1 MHSTRLAGA
10 VLSTAL
16 LFPAAA
22 HAQLP
27 PEVEAAIASPISV
40 PAGQTTTVSLPV
52 PAEANYSGDG
62 WNVSASGPSATI
74 TAPAEG
80 GQISVPVSAEGMNA
94 TLTLVADGSVAQE
107 DIQEEIDGADGGPA
121 PAPDSNQPAEGG
133 NATAGKDAEE
143 KDEKPAPAQE
153 MGNLPGVP
161 GNKPERQP
169 AGEANLDGA
178 EYVNLESHIE
188 GNTITAKMGLKQ
200 AYDLYQQFKGTEEND
215 VKLRYLDGEGNII
228 QGVKRDVD
236 ASSRTLTLTYPD
248 GEAPD
253 NPFIMQLLRNDGS
266 GAALIV
272 TLQDPNYKSAAK
284 NLDERQREA
293 PKEEDGDSHL
303 GWIIGGAA
311 VAVLIALIALAVSLK
326 RRSSQRQKLDID

>member
-1 MHSTRLAGA
+1 MFSTRVAGA

-16 LFPAAA
+16 IFPAVA

-27 PEVEAAIASPISV
+27 PEVEAAIAAPISV

-62 WNVSASGPSATI
+62 WNVSVSGTSATI
-74 TAPAEG
+74 TAPADG
-80 GQISVPVSAEGMNA
+80 GQISVPVSAQGMNA

-107 DIQEEIDGADGGPA
+107 DIQEEIDGAEGGPNPA
-121 PAPDSNQPAEGG
+121 PAPDPGSDKPAQGDKAPAGNDAEGG
-133 NATAGKDAEE
+133 D
-143 KDEKPAPAQE
+143 DRPAPAKE
-153 MGNLPGVP
+153 DSNLPVVP
-161 GNKPERQP
+161 GKKPERKP

-178 EYVNLESHIE
+178 EYVNLESKIE
-188 GNTITAKMGLKQ
+188 SNTITAKMGLKQ
-200 AYDLYQQFKGTEEND
+200 AYDLYQQFKDTQEND
-215 VKLRYLDGEGNII
+215 VTLRYLDGEGNII
-228 QGVKRDVD
+228 QGVERDVD
-236 ASSRTLTLTYPD
+236 ASSRTLTLTYPE

-272 TLQDPNYKSAAK
+272 TLQDPNYQSAAE
-284 NLDERQREA
+284 NLDERQQKD
-293 PKEEDGDSHL
+293 PEEDGGSHL

-311 VAVLIALIALAVSLK
+311 AAVLIALIALVAILK
-326 RRSSQRQKLDID
+326 RRSSQR

>member
-1 MHSTRLAGA
+1 MFSTRVAGA

-16 LFPAAA
+16 IFPAVA

-27 PEVEAAIASPISV
+27 PEVEAAIAAPISV

-52 PAEANYSGDG
+52 PAEANYSGGG
-62 WNVSASGPSATI
+62 WNVSASGTSATI
-74 TAPAEG
+74 TAPADG
-80 GQISVPVSAEGMNA
+80 GQISVPVSAQGMNA

-107 DIQEEIDGADGGPA
+107 DIQEEIDGAEGGPNPA
-121 PAPDSNQPAEGG
+121 PAPDPGSDKPAQGDKAPAGNDAEGG
-133 NATAGKDAEE
+133 D
-143 KDEKPAPAQE
+143 DRPAPSKE
-153 MGNLPGVP
+153 DSNLPVVP
-161 GNKPERQP
+161 GKKPERKP

-178 EYVNLESHIE
+178 EYVNLESKIE

-200 AYDLYQQFKGTEEND
+200 AYDLYQQFKDTQEND
-215 VKLRYLDGEGNII
+215 VTLRYLDGEGNII
-228 QGVKRDVD
+228 QGVERDVD
-236 ASSRTLTLTYPD
+236 ASSRTLTLTYPE

-272 TLQDPNYKSAAK
+272 TLQDPNYQSAAE
-284 NLDERQREA
+284 NLDERQQKD
-293 PKEEDGDSHL
+293 PEEDGGSHL

-311 VAVLIALIALAVSLK
+311 AAVLIALIALVAILK
-326 RRSSQRQKLDID
+326 RRSSQR

>member
-1 MHSTRLAGA
+1 MFSTRVAGA

-16 LFPAAA
+16 IFPAVA

-27 PEVEAAIASPISV
+27 PEVEAAIAAPISV

-62 WNVSASGPSATI
+62 WNVSASGTSATI
-74 TAPAEG
+74 TAPADG
-80 GQISVPVSAEGMNA
+80 GQISVPVSAQGMNA

-107 DIQEEIDGADGGPA
+107 DIQEEIDGAEGGPNPA
-121 PAPDSNQPAEGG
+121 PAPDPGSDKPAQGDKAPAGNDAEGG
-133 NATAGKDAEE
+133 D
-143 KDEKPAPAQE
+143 DKPAPAKE
-153 MGNLPGVP
+153 DSNLPVIP
-161 GNKPERQP
+161 GKKPERKP

-178 EYVNLESHIE
+178 EYVNLESKIE

-200 AYDLYQQFKGTEEND
+200 AYDLYQQFKDTQEND
-215 VKLRYLDGEGNII
+215 VTLRYLDGEGNII
-228 QGVKRDVD
+228 QGVERDVD
-236 ASSRTLTLTYPD
+236 ASSRTLTLTYPE

-272 TLQDPNYKSAAK
+272 TLQDPNYQSAAE
-284 NLDERQREA
+284 NLDERQQKD
-293 PKEEDGDSHL
+293 PEEDGGSHL

-311 VAVLIALIALAVSLK
+311 AAVLIALIALVAVLK
-326 RRSSQRQKLDID
+326 RRSSQR

>member
-1 MHSTRLAGA
+1 MFSTRVAGA

-16 LFPAAA
+16 IFPAVA

-27 PEVEAAIASPISV
+27 PEVEAAIAAPISV

-62 WNVSASGPSATI
+62 WNVSASGTSATI
-74 TAPAEG
+74 TAPADG
-80 GQISVPVSAEGMNA
+80 GQISVPVSAQGMNA
-94 TLTLVADGSVAQE
+94 TLTLVADGSVEQE
-107 DIQEEIDGADGGPA
+107 DIQEEIDGAEGGPNPA
-121 PAPDSNQPAEGG
+121 PAPDPGSDKPAQGDKAPAGNDAEGG
-133 NATAGKDAEE
+133 D
-143 KDEKPAPAQE
+143 DRPVPAKE
-153 MGNLPGVP
+153 DSNLPVVP
-161 GNKPERQP
+161 GKKPERKP

-178 EYVNLESHIE
+178 EYVNLESKIE

-200 AYDLYQQFKGTEEND
+200 AYDLYQQFKDTQEND
-215 VKLRYLDGEGNII
+215 VTLRYLDGEGNII
-228 QGVKRDVD
+228 QGVERDVD
-236 ASSRTLTLTYPD
+236 ASSRTLTLTYPE

-272 TLQDPNYKSAAK
+272 TLQDPNYQSAAE
-284 NLDERQREA
+284 NLDERQQKD
-293 PKEEDGDSHL
+293 PEEDGGSHL

-311 VAVLIALIALAVSLK
+311 AAVLIALIALVAILK
-326 RRSSQRQKLDID
+326 RRSSQR

>member
-1 MHSTRLAGA
+1 MFSTRVAGA

-16 LFPAAA
+16 IFPAVA

-27 PEVEAAIASPISV
+27 PEVEAAIAAPISV

-62 WNVSASGPSATI
+62 WNVSASGTSATI
-74 TAPAEG
+74 TAPADG
-80 GQISVPVSAEGMNA
+80 GQISVPVSAQGMNA

-107 DIQEEIDGADGGPA
+107 DIQEEIDGAEGGPNPA
-121 PAPDSNQPAEGG
+121 PAPDPGSDKPAQGDKAPAGNDAEGG
-133 NATAGKDAEE
+133 D
-143 KDEKPAPAQE
+143 DRPVPAKE
-153 MGNLPGVP
+153 DSNLPVVP
-161 GNKPERQP
+161 GTKPERKP

-178 EYVNLESHIE
+178 EYVNLESKIE

-200 AYDLYQQFKGTEEND
+200 AYDLYQQFKDTQEND
-215 VKLRYLDGEGNII
+215 VTLRYLDGEGNII
-228 QGVKRDVD
+228 QGVERDVD
-236 ASSRTLTLTYPD
+236 ASSRTLTLTYPE

-272 TLQDPNYKSAAK
+272 TLQDPNYQSAAE
-284 NLDERQREA
+284 NLDERQQKD
-293 PKEEDGDSHL
+293 PEEDGGSHL

-311 VAVLIALIALAVSLK
+311 AAVLIALIALVAILK
-326 RRSSQRQKLDID
+326 RRSSQR

>member
-1 MHSTRLAGA
+1 MFSTRVAGA

-16 LFPAAA
+16 IFPAVA

-27 PEVEAAIASPISV
+27 PEVEAAIAAPISV

-62 WNVSASGPSATI
+62 WSVSASGTSATI
-74 TAPAEG
+74 TAPADG
-80 GQISVPVSAEGMNA
+80 GQISVPVSAQGMNA

-107 DIQEEIDGADGGPA
+107 DIQEEIDGAEGGPNPA
-121 PAPDSNQPAEGG
+121 PAPDPGSDKPAQGDKAPAGNDAEGG
-133 NATAGKDAEE
+133 D
-143 KDEKPAPAQE
+143 DKPAPAKE
-153 MGNLPGVP
+153 DSNLPVIP
-161 GNKPERQP
+161 GKKPERKP

-178 EYVNLESHIE
+178 EYVNLESKIE

-200 AYDLYQQFKGTEEND
+200 AYDLYQQFKDTQEND
-215 VKLRYLDGEGNII
+215 VTLRYLDGEGNII
-228 QGVKRDVD
+228 QGVERDVD
-236 ASSRTLTLTYPD
+236 ASSRTLTLTYPE

-272 TLQDPNYKSAAK
+272 TLQDPNYQSAAE
-284 NLDERQREA
+284 NLDERQQKD
-293 PKEEDGDSHL
+293 PEEDGGLHL

-311 VAVLIALIALAVSLK
+311 AAVLIALIALVAILK
-326 RRSSQRQKLDID
+326 RRSSQR

>member
-1 MHSTRLAGA
+1 MFSTRVAGA

-16 LFPAAA
+16 IFPAVA

-27 PEVEAAIASPISV
+27 PEVEAAIAAPISV

-62 WNVSASGPSATI
+62 WNVSASGTSATI
-74 TAPAEG
+74 TAPADG
-80 GQISVPVSAEGMNA
+80 GQISVPVSAQGMNA

-107 DIQEEIDGADGGPA
+107 DIQEEIDGAEGGPNPA
-121 PAPDSNQPAEGG
+121 PAPDPGSDKPAQGDKAPAGNDAEGG
-133 NATAGKDAEE
+133 D
-143 KDEKPAPAQE
+143 DRPVPAKE
-153 MGNLPGVP
+153 DSNLPVVP
-161 GNKPERQP
+161 GKKPERKP

-178 EYVNLESHIE
+178 EYVNLESKIE

-200 AYDLYQQFKGTEEND
+200 AYDLYQQFKDTQEND
-215 VKLRYLDGEGNII
+215 VTLRYLDGEGNII
-228 QGVKRDVD
+228 QGVERDVD
-236 ASSRTLTLTYPD
+236 ASSRTLTLTYPE

-272 TLQDPNYKSAAK
+272 TLQDPNYQSAAE
-284 NLDERQREA
+284 NLDERQQKD
-293 PKEEDGDSHL
+293 PEEDGGLHL

-311 VAVLIALIALAVSLK
+311 AAVLIALIALVAILK
-326 RRSSQRQKLDID
+326 RRSSQR

>member
-1 MHSTRLAGA
+1 MFSTRVAGA

-16 LFPAAA
+16 IFPAVA

-27 PEVEAAIASPISV
+27 PEVEAAIAAPISV

-62 WNVSASGPSATI
+62 WNVSASGTSATI
-74 TAPAEG
+74 TAPADG
-80 GQISVPVSAEGMNA
+80 GQISVPVSAQGMNA

-107 DIQEEIDGADGGPA
+107 DIQEEIDGAEGGPNPA
-121 PAPDSNQPAEGG
+121 PAPDPGSDKPAQGDKAPAGNDAEGG
-133 NATAGKDAEE
+133 D
-143 KDEKPAPAQE
+143 DKPAPAKE
-153 MGNLPGVP
+153 DSNLPVIP
-161 GNKPERQP
+161 GKKPERKP

-178 EYVNLESHIE
+178 EYVNLESKIE

-200 AYDLYQQFKGTEEND
+200 AYDLYQQFKDTQEND
-215 VKLRYLDGEGNII
+215 VTLRYLDGEGNII
-228 QGVKRDVD
+228 QGVERDVD
-236 ASSRTLTLTYPD
+236 ASSRTLTLTYPE

-272 TLQDPNYKSAAK
+272 TLQDPNYQSAAE
-284 NLDERQREA
+284 NLDERQQKD
-293 PKEEDGDSHL
+293 PEEDGGLHL

-311 VAVLIALIALAVSLK
+311 AAVLIALIALVAILK
-326 RRSSQRQKLDID
+326 RRSSQR

>member
-1 MHSTRLAGA
+1 MFSTRVAGA

-16 LFPAAA
+16 IFPAAA

-27 PEVEAAIASPISV
+27 PEVEAAIAAPISV

-62 WNVSASGPSATI
+62 WNVSASGTSATI
-74 TAPAEG
+74 TAPADG
-80 GQISVPVSAEGMNA
+80 GQISVPVSAQGMNA

-107 DIQEEIDGADGGPA
+107 DIQEEIDGAEGGPNPA
-121 PAPDSNQPAEGG
+121 PAPDPGSDKPAQGDKAPAGNDAEGG
-133 NATAGKDAEE
+133 AD
-143 KDEKPAPAQE
+143 KPASAKE
-153 MGNLPGVP
+153 DSNLPVVP
-161 GNKPERQP
+161 GTKPERKP
-169 AGEANLDGA
+169 AGEANLEGA
-178 EYVNLESHIE
+178 EYVNLESKIE

-200 AYDLYQQFKGTEEND
+200 AYDLYQQFKDTQEND
-215 VKLRYLDGEGNII
+215 VTLRYLDGEGNII
-228 QGVKRDVD
+228 QGVERDVD
-236 ASSRTLTLTYPD
+236 ASSRTLTLTYPE

-272 TLQDPNYKSAAK
+272 TLQDPNYQSAAE
-284 NLDERQREA
+284 NLDERQQKD
-293 PKEEDGDSHL
+293 PEEDGGSHL

-311 VAVLIALIALAVSLK
+311 AAVLIALIALVAILK
-326 RRSSQRQKLDID
+326 RRSSQR

>member
-1 MHSTRLAGA
+1 MFSTRVAGA

-16 LFPAAA
+16 IFPAVA

-27 PEVEAAIASPISV
+27 PEVEAAIAAPISV

-62 WNVSASGPSATI
+62 WNVSASGTSATI
-74 TAPAEG
+74 TAPADG
-80 GQISVPVSAEGMNA
+80 GQISVPVSAQGMNA

-107 DIQEEIDGADGGPA
+107 DIQEEIDGAEGGPNPA
-121 PAPDSNQPAEGG
+121 PAPDPGSDKPAQGDKAPAG
-133 NATAGKDAEE
+133 NDAE
-143 KDEKPAPAQE
+143 DGDDRPVPAKE
-153 MGNLPGVP
+153 DSNLPVVP
-161 GNKPERQP
+161 GKKPERKP

-178 EYVNLESHIE
+178 EYVNLESKIE

-200 AYDLYQQFKGTEEND
+200 AYDLYQQFKDTQEND
-215 VKLRYLDGEGNII
+215 VTLRYLDGEGNII
-228 QGVKRDVD
+228 QGVERDVD
-236 ASSRTLTLTYPD
+236 ASSRTLTLTYPE

-272 TLQDPNYKSAAK
+272 TLQDPNYQSAAE
-284 NLDERQREA
+284 NLDERQQKD
-293 PKEEDGDSHL
+293 PEEDGGSHL

-311 VAVLIALIALAVSLK
+311 AAVLIALIALVAILK
-326 RRSSQRQKLDID
+326 RRSSQR

>member
-1 MHSTRLAGA
+1 MFSTRVAGA

-16 LFPAAA
+16 IFPAVA

-27 PEVEAAIASPISV
+27 PEVEAAIAAPISV

-62 WNVSASGPSATI
+62 WNVSVSGTSATI
-74 TAPAEG
+74 TAPADG
-80 GQISVPVSAEGMNA
+80 GQISVPVSAQGMNA

-107 DIQEEIDGADGGPA
+107 DIQEEIDGAEGGPNPA
-121 PAPDSNQPAEGG
+121 PAPDPGSDKPAQGDKAPAGNDAEGG
-133 NATAGKDAEE
+133 D
-143 KDEKPAPAQE
+143 DKPAPAKE
-153 MGNLPGVP
+153 DSNLPVIP
-161 GNKPERQP
+161 GKKPERKP

-178 EYVNLESHIE
+178 EYVNLESKIE

-200 AYDLYQQFKGTEEND
+200 AYDLYQQFKDTQEND
-215 VKLRYLDGEGNII
+215 VTLRYLDGEGNII
-228 QGVKRDVD
+228 QGVERDVD
-236 ASSRTLTLTYPD
+236 ASSRTLTLTYPE

-272 TLQDPNYKSAAK
+272 TLQDPNYQSAAE
-284 NLDERQREA
+284 NLDERQQKD
-293 PKEEDGDSHL
+293 PEEDGGSHL

-311 VAVLIALIALAVSLK
+311 AAVLIALIALVAILK
-326 RRSSQRQKLDID
+326 RRSSQR

>member
-1 MHSTRLAGA
+1 MFSTRVAGA

-16 LFPAAA
+16 IFPAVA

-27 PEVEAAIASPISV
+27 PEVEAAIAAPISV

-62 WNVSASGPSATI
+62 WNVSASGTSATI
-74 TAPAEG
+74 TAPADG
-80 GQISVPVSAEGMNA
+80 GQISVPVSAQGMNA

-107 DIQEEIDGADGGPA
+107 DIQDEIDGAEGGPNPA
-121 PAPDSNQPAEGG
+121 PAPDPGSDKPAQGDKAPAGNDAEGG
-133 NATAGKDAEE
+133 D
-143 KDEKPAPAQE
+143 DRPVPAKE
-153 MGNLPGVP
+153 DSNLPVVP
-161 GNKPERQP
+161 GTKPERKP

-178 EYVNLESHIE
+178 EYVNLESKIE

-200 AYDLYQQFKGTEEND
+200 AYDLYQQFKDTQEND
-215 VKLRYLDGEGNII
+215 VTLRYLDGEGNII
-228 QGVKRDVD
+228 QGVERDVD
-236 ASSRTLTLTYPD
+236 ASSRTLTLTYPE

-272 TLQDPNYKSAAK
+272 TLQDPNYQSAAE
-284 NLDERQREA
+284 NLDERQQKD
-293 PKEEDGDSHL
+293 PEEDGGSHL

-311 VAVLIALIALAVSLK
+311 AAVLIALIALVAILK
-326 RRSSQRQKLDID
+326 RRSSQR

>member
-1 MHSTRLAGA
+1 MFSIRVAGA

-16 LFPAAA
+16 IFPAAA

-27 PEVEAAIASPISV
+27 PEVEAAIAAPISV

-62 WNVSASGPSATI
+62 WNVSASGTSATI
-74 TAPAEG
+74 TAPADG
-80 GQISVPVSAEGMNA
+80 GQISVPVSAQGMNA

-107 DIQEEIDGADGGPA
+107 DIQEEIDGAEGGPA
-121 PAPDSNQPAEGG
+121 PAPAPDPGSDKPAQGDK
-133 NATAGKDAEE
+133 APAGKDAEGGDD
-143 KDEKPAPAQE
+143 KSAPSKE
-153 MGNLPGVP
+153 NSNLPVVP
-161 GNKPERQP
+161 GEKPERKP
-169 AGEANLDGA
+169 AGEANLEGA
-178 EYVNLESHIE
+178 EYVNLESKIE

-200 AYDLYQQFKGTEEND
+200 AYDLYQQFKDTQEND
-215 VKLRYLDGEGNII
+215 VTLRYLDGEGNII
-228 QGVKRDVD
+228 QGVERDVD
-236 ASSRTLTLTYPD
+236 ASSRTLTLTYPE

-272 TLQDPNYKSAAK
+272 TLQDPNYQSAAE
-284 NLDERQREA
+284 NLDERQQKD
-293 PKEEDGDSHL
+293 PEEDGGLHL

-311 VAVLIALIALAVSLK
+311 AAVLIALIALVAILK
-326 RRSSQRQKLDID
+326 RRSSQR

>member
-1 MHSTRLAGA
+1 MFSTRVAGA
-10 VLSTAL
+10 AISAAL
-16 LFPAAA
+16 LFPAVA

-27 PEVEAAIASPISV
+27 PEVEAAIAAPISV

-62 WNVSASGPSATI
+62 WNVSASGTSATI
-74 TAPAEG
+74 TAPADG
-80 GQISVPVSAEGMNA
+80 GQISVPVSAQGMNA

-107 DIQEEIDGADGGPA
+107 DIQEEIDGAEGGPNPA
-121 PAPDSNQPAEGG
+121 PAPDPGSDKPAQGDKAPAGNDAEGG
-133 NATAGKDAEE
+133 D
-143 KDEKPAPAQE
+143 DRPVPAKE
-153 MGNLPGVP
+153 DSNLPVVP
-161 GNKPERQP
+161 GKKPERKP

-178 EYVNLESHIE
+178 EYVNLESKIE

-200 AYDLYQQFKGTEEND
+200 AYDLYQQFKDTQEND
-215 VKLRYLDGEGNII
+215 VTLRYLDGEGNII
-228 QGVKRDVD
+228 QGVERDVD
-236 ASSRTLTLTYPD
+236 ASSRTLTLTYPE

-272 TLQDPNYKSAAK
+272 TLQDPNYQSAAE
-284 NLDERQREA
+284 NLDERQQKD
-293 PKEEDGDSHL
+293 PEEDGGLHL

-311 VAVLIALIALAVSLK
+311 AAVLIALIALVAILK
-326 RRSSQRQKLDID
+326 RRSSQR

>member
-1 MHSTRLAGA
+1 MFSSRVAGA
-10 VLSTAL
+10 ALSAAL
-16 LFPAAA
+16 VFPAVA

-27 PEVEAAIASPISV
+27 PEVEAAIAAPISV

-52 PAEANYSGDG
+52 PAEASYSGDG
-62 WNVSASGPSATI
+62 WNVSASGTSATI

-80 GQISVPVSAEGMNA
+80 GQISVPVSAQGMNA
-94 TLTLVADGSVAQE
+94 TLTLVADGSVSQG
-107 DIQEEIDGADGGPA
+107 DIQDEIDGAEGASAPAPGPA
-121 PAPDSNQPAEGG
+121 PDKPAEGG
-133 NATAGKDAEE
+133 NAPADKGAEGGAE
-143 KDEKPAPAQE
+143 KHAPAKGKE
-153 MGNLPGVP
+153 SLPVVP
-161 GNKPERQP
+161 GEKPERKP
-169 AGEANLDGA
+169 AGEANLEGA

-200 AYDLYQQFKGTEEND
+200 AYDLYQQFKDTEEND

-236 ASSRTLTLTYPD
+236 ASSRTLTLTYPE

-272 TLQDPNYKSAAK
+272 TLQDPNYQSASEH
-284 NLDERQREA
+284 LDKRQQEE
-293 PKEEDGDSHL
+293 PKDENEGSHL

-311 VAVLIALIALAVSLK
+311 AAVLIVLVALVVALK
-326 RRSSQRQKLDID
+326 RRSSQR

>member
-1 MHSTRLAGA
+1 MFSTRVAGA

-16 LFPAAA
+16 IFPAAA

-27 PEVEAAIASPISV
+27 PEVEAAIAAPISV

-62 WNVSASGPSATI
+62 WNVSASGTSATI
-74 TAPAEG
+74 TAPADG
-80 GQISVPVSAEGMNA
+80 GQISVPVSAQGMNA

-107 DIQEEIDGADGGPA
+107 DIQEEIDGAEGGPNPA
-121 PAPDSNQPAEGG
+121 PAPDPGSDKPAQGDKAPAGNDAEGG
-133 NATAGKDAEE
+133 D
-143 KDEKPAPAQE
+143 DRPAPAKE
-153 MGNLPGVP
+153 DSNLPVVP
-161 GNKPERQP
+161 GKKPERKP

-178 EYVNLESHIE
+178 EYVNLESKIE
-188 GNTITAKMGLKQ
+188 SNTITAKMGLKQ
-200 AYDLYQQFKGTEEND
+200 AYDLYQQFKDTQEND
-215 VKLRYLDGEGNII
+215 VTLRYLDGEGNII
-228 QGVKRDVD
+228 QGVERDVD
-236 ASSRTLTLTYPD
+236 ASSRTLTLTYPE

-272 TLQDPNYKSAAK
+272 TLQDPNYQSAAE
-284 NLDERQREA
+284 NLDERQQKD
-293 PKEEDGDSHL
+293 PEEDGGSHL

-311 VAVLIALIALAVSLK
+311 AAVLIALIALVAILK
-326 RRSSQRQKLDID
+326 RRSSQR

>member
-1 MHSTRLAGA
+1 MFSTRVAGA

-16 LFPAAA
+16 IFPAVA

-27 PEVEAAIASPISV
+27 PEVEAAIAAPISV

-62 WNVSASGPSATI
+62 WNVSASGTSATI
-74 TAPAEG
+74 TAPADG
-80 GQISVPVSAEGMNA
+80 GQISVPVSAQGMNA

-107 DIQEEIDGADGGPA
+107 DIQEEIDGAEGGPNPA
-121 PAPDSNQPAEGG
+121 PAPDPGSDKPAQGDKAPAGNDAEGG
-133 NATAGKDAEE
+133 D
-143 KDEKPAPAQE
+143 DRPVPAKE
-153 MGNLPGVP
+153 DSNLPVVP
-161 GNKPERQP
+161 GKKPERKP

-178 EYVNLESHIE
+178 EYVNLESKIE

-200 AYDLYQQFKGTEEND
+200 AYDLYQQFKDTQEND
-215 VKLRYLDGEGNII
+215 VTLRYLNGEGNII
-228 QGVKRDVD
+228 QGVERDVD
-236 ASSRTLTLTYPD
+236 ASSRTLTLTYPE

-272 TLQDPNYKSAAK
+272 TLQDPNYQSAAE
-284 NLDERQREA
+284 NLDERQQKD
-293 PKEEDGDSHL
+293 PEEDGGSHL

-311 VAVLIALIALAVSLK
+311 AAVLIALIALVAILK
-326 RRSSQRQKLDID
+326 RRSSQR

>member
-1 MHSTRLAGA
+1 MFSTRVAGA

-16 LFPAAA
+16 IFPAVA

-27 PEVEAAIASPISV
+27 PEVEAAIAAPISV

-62 WNVSASGPSATI
+62 WNVSASGTSATI
-74 TAPAEG
+74 TAPADG
-80 GQISVPVSAEGMNA
+80 GQISVPVSAQGMNA
-94 TLTLVADGSVAQE
+94 SLTLVADGSVAQE
-107 DIQEEIDGADGGPA
+107 DIQEEIDGAEGGPNPA
-121 PAPDSNQPAEGG
+121 PAPDPGSDKPAQGDKAPAGNDAEGG
-133 NATAGKDAEE
+133 D
-143 KDEKPAPAQE
+143 DKPAPAKE
-153 MGNLPGVP
+153 DSNLPVIP
-161 GNKPERQP
+161 GKKPERKP

-178 EYVNLESHIE
+178 EYVNLESKIE

-200 AYDLYQQFKGTEEND
+200 AYDLYQQFKDTQEND
-215 VKLRYLDGEGNII
+215 VTLRYLDGEGNII
-228 QGVKRDVD
+228 QGVERDVD
-236 ASSRTLTLTYPD
+236 ASSRTLTLTYPE

-272 TLQDPNYKSAAK
+272 TLQDPNYQSAAE
-284 NLDERQREA
+284 NLDERQQKD
-293 PKEEDGDSHL
+293 PEEDGGLHL

-311 VAVLIALIALAVSLK
+311 AAVLIALIALVAILK
-326 RRSSQRQKLDID
+326 RRSSQR

>member
-1 MHSTRLAGA
+1 MFSTRVAGA

-16 LFPAAA
+16 LFPAVA

-27 PEVEAAIASPISV
+27 PEVEAAIAAPISV

-62 WNVSASGPSATI
+62 WSVSASGTSATI
-74 TAPAEG
+74 TAPADG
-80 GQISVPVSAEGMNA
+80 GQISVPVSAQGMNA
-94 TLTLVADGSVAQE
+94 SLTLVADGSVAQE
-107 DIQEEIDGADGGPA
+107 DIQEEIDGAEGGPNPA
-121 PAPDSNQPAEGG
+121 PAPDPGSDKPAQGDKAPAGNDAEGG
-133 NATAGKDAEE
+133 D
-143 KDEKPAPAQE
+143 DKPAPAKE
-153 MGNLPGVP
+153 DSNLPVIP
-161 GNKPERQP
+161 GKKPERKP

-178 EYVNLESHIE
+178 EYVNLESKIE

-200 AYDLYQQFKGTEEND
+200 AYDLYQQFKDTQEND
-215 VKLRYLDGEGNII
+215 VTLRYLDGEGNII
-228 QGVKRDVD
+228 QGVERDVD
-236 ASSRTLTLTYPD
+236 ASSRTLTLTYPE

-272 TLQDPNYKSAAK
+272 TLQDPNYQSAAE
-284 NLDERQREA
+284 NLDERQQKD
-293 PKEEDGDSHL
+293 PEEDGGLHL

-311 VAVLIALIALAVSLK
+311 AAVLIALIALVAILK
-326 RRSSQRQKLDID
+326 RRSSQR

>member
-1 MHSTRLAGA
+1 MFSTRVAGA

-16 LFPAAA
+16 IFPAVA

-27 PEVEAAIASPISV
+27 PEVEAAIAAPISV

-62 WNVSASGPSATI
+62 WNVSASGTSATI
-74 TAPAEG
+74 TAPADG
-80 GQISVPVSAEGMNA
+80 GQISVPVSAQGMNA

-107 DIQEEIDGADGGPA
+107 DIQEEIDGAEGGPNPA
-121 PAPDSNQPAEGG
+121 PAPDPGSDKPAQGDKAPAGNDAEGG
-133 NATAGKDAEE
+133 D
-143 KDEKPAPAQE
+143 DKPAPAKE
-153 MGNLPGVP
+153 DSNLPVIP
-161 GNKPERQP
+161 GKKPERKP

-178 EYVNLESHIE
+178 EYVNLESKIE

-200 AYDLYQQFKGTEEND
+200 AYDLYQQFKDTQEND
-215 VKLRYLDGEGNII
+215 VTLRYLDGEGNII
-228 QGVKRDVD
+228 QGVERDVD
-236 ASSRTLTLTYPD
+236 ASSRTLTLTYPE

-272 TLQDPNYKSAAK
+272 TLQDPNYQSAAE
-284 NLDERQREA
+284 NLDERQQKD
-293 PKEEDGDSHL
+293 PEEDGGSHL

-311 VAVLIALIALAVSLK
+311 AAVLIALIALVAILK
-326 RRSSQRQKLDID
+326 RRSSQR